1 MKAYPFIKN
10 DKKENFYQKMEIYCN
25 NLGGNYIKLINYFN
39 KYWKNCDIFNFSET
53 SNKII
58 ENRTNNICESFHSKL
73 NRKIS
78 HFHPKMS
85 YLVNELKII
94 TKEYYDDYICSLSKL
109 KKNKESTNYIAKDIF
124 EFIKKFVNVSKENF
138 DLDSLI
144 QNVGNDGKNF
154 YNLIIEIMEKVSDES
169 ENVIESLKSI
179 FIKNNI
185 LKFNEI
191 EKEENEDIEKG
202 EEEEEEEDK
211 EDEKVEREG
220 KYQ

>member
-1 MKAYPFIKN
+1 
-10 DKKENFYQKMEIYCN
+10 
-25 NLGGNYIKLINYFN
+25 
-39 KYWKNCDIFNFSET
+39 
-53 SNKII
+53 
-58 ENRTNNICESFHSKL
+58 
-73 NRKIS
+73 
-78 HFHPKMS
+78 MS

-94 TKEYYDDYICSLSKL
+94 TKKYYDDYICSLSKL
-109 KKNKESTNYIAKDIF
+109 KKNKESPNYIAKDIF

-138 DLDSLI
+138 DLYSLI

-169 ENVIESLKSI
+169 ENVKESLKSI

-202 EEEEEEEDK
+202 EEEE
-211 EDEKVEREG
+211 DEKVENKKKRR
-220 KYQ
+220 KISMTKIKI